1 MSAPLL
7 LVDANSFFY
16 RAFHAVP
23 MLNAPDG
30 TPVNAIHGVLSMLS
44 TLIHDYQ
51 PSGVAII
58 FDARGKN
65 FRHDLFPDYK
75 AHRSPMPDA
84 LRAQIEPLHNLIKL
98 MGLPLLVVPGIEAD
112 DVIATLATQASA
124 NNQEVVIATSD
135 KDLCQLV
142 NDKVRIIDTMKNI
155 LLTPNRVV
163 DKMGVPPELVVDYLT
178 LVGDKSDN
186 IPGVAGVGE
195 KTAAKLLRTHGTLT
209 GIVAAMQ
216 GQRTRT
222 AQAILAAAPQFPL
235 IQELV
240 ITKRDCELPLQ
251 WNELTPA
258 PVKLDEFTAELTRL
272 NLKRAQK
279 LLQQHG
285 WLREILPS
293 PSLPKRGIENPPASG
308 DPLLQSGLTSKTILA
323 SENEVTPPLAKGDTG
338 GFSLPACT
346 TITDLTLWQNWL
358 DTARQENLLC
368 FDLETTGLNL
378 FDAHIVGIGIHTQAL
393 GSAYCPITHTAELGD
408 MTQLP
413 LESVLA
419 AITPLF
425 TDENLPKLGHN
436 LKYDRHILL
445 NHNILLAGTL
455 DDTMLESYVVNAT
468 ASRHNMDD
476 LAQHYLSY
484 TTTTFEDIAGKG
496 KAQKGFADIPL
507 DIAAPYACE
516 DVAVTHALHQHFQQS
531 LHAVPAMQQLY
542 ETIERPLM
550 PIIGNMERTGVKIDT
565 FALMEQSVAMSD
577 DITHLEMK
585 AHNLAGQV
593 FNLGSSTQLAA
604 ILFDKMGLPALKKTP
619 GGKPSTNEEVLEQL
633 AETYE
638 LPAVILEYRSLS
650 KLKSTYLDA
659 LPNHIHP
666 KTGRVHSSFHQAVT
680 ATGRLS
686 SSEPNLQNIPVR
698 NEAGRR
704 IRKAFI
710 SETGFTLLAADYSQ
724 IELRLMAHLSQD
736 ASLLAAFAANLDVH
750 TATAAEVFFTPLAA
764 VTNEQRRAAKAVNF
778 GLIYGMSAF
787 GLAKQLGC
795 ERKLAQHYIDTY
807 FARYPDVA
815 TYMAQSKET
824 AKSQGYVQT
833 ILGRRLYLPDIT
845 AKNAA
850 IRAYAERTAINAPLQ
865 GSAADLIKVAMIRVD
880 DWLTQ
885 NCPQA
890 KLIMQVHDELVLE
903 VPDGDATRVAAALK
917 TEMEGAAQL
926 CVPLIVEVGTGKNWD
941 EAKA

>member
-65 FRHDLFPDYK
+65 FRHELFPEYK
-75 AHRSPMPDA
+75 AHRSPMPDE

-124 NNQEVVIATSD
+124 NNQEVVIATGD

-155 LLTPNRVV
+155 LLTPSKVV

-195 KTAAKLLRTHGTLT
+195 KTAAKLLRAHGTLT

-222 AQAILAAAPQFPL
+222 AQNILEAAPQFPL

-251 WNELTPA
+251 WNELTPS
-258 PVKLDEFTAELTRL
+258 PVQLDELTTELTRL
-272 NLKRAQK
+272 NLKRAQT
-279 LLQQHG
+279 LLKQHG
-285 WLREILPS
+285 WLKENTPN
-293 PSLPKRGIENPPASG
+293 PSLPKQEIESE
-308 DPLLQSGLTSKTILA
+308 TSI
-323 SENEVTPPLAKGDTG
+323 TPPLAKADTKV
-338 GFSLPACT
+338 FSLSTCT
-346 TITDLTLWQNWL
+346 IITDLSAWQHWC
-358 DTARQENLLC
+358 DHARTEQQLC
-368 FDLETTGLNL
+368 FDLETTSLNL
-378 FDAHIVGIGIHTQAL
+378 FDARIVGIGMHTQTL
-393 GSAYCPITHTAELGD
+393 GSAYCPVAHKVELGD
-408 MTQLP
+408 VQQLA
-413 LESVLA
+413 LDDVLA
-419 AITPLF
+419 VISPLL
-425 TDENLPKLGHN
+425 TDVQLPKLGHN
-436 LKYDRHILL
+436 LKYDRHVLL
-445 NHNILLAGTL
+445 NHGIALAGVL

-476 LAQHYLSY
+476 LAQHYLGH

-496 KAQKGFADIPL
+496 KTQKGFADIPL

-516 DVAVTHALHQHFQQS
+516 DVAVTAALHQT
-531 LHAVPAMQQLY
+531 LHQALAEQPDMQQLY
-542 ETIERPLM
+542 ESIERPLM

-565 FALMEQSVAMSD
+565 HALLEQSVAMGD
-577 DITHLEMK
+577 DIGHLELK
-585 AHNLAGQV
+585 AHNLAGQT

-666 KTGRVHSSFHQAVT
+666 QTGRIHSSFHQAVT

-710 SETGFTLLAADYSQ
+710 AETGYTLLAADYSQ

-750 TATAAEVFFTPLAA
+750 TATAAEVFATPLAD
-764 VTNEQRRAAKAVNF
+764 VSSEQRRAAKAVNF

-807 FARYPDVA
+807 FARYPGVA
-815 TYMAQSKET
+815 TYMAQAKET

-833 ILGRRLYLPDIT
+833 ILGRRLYLPDIN

-850 IRAYAERTAINAPLQ
+850 VRAYAERTAINAPLQ
-865 GSAADLIKVAMIRVD
+865 GSAADLIKVAMIEVD
-880 DWLTQ
+880 RWLTAH
-885 NCPQA
+885 CPQA

-903 VPDGDATRVAAALK
+903 VPIADAERVSIALK
-917 TEMEGAAQL
+917 SEMENAAQL
-926 CVPLIVEVGTGKNWD
+926 SVPLIVEVGQGNNWD

>member
-65 FRHDLFPDYK
+65 FRHDLFPEYK
-75 AHRSPMPDA
+75 AHRSPMPDE
-84 LRAQIEPLHNLIKL
+84 LRAQIEPLHHLIQL

-124 NNQEVVIATSD
+124 HHQEVVIATGD

-142 NDKVRIIDTMKNI
+142 NEKVRIIDTMKNI
-155 LLTPNRVV
+155 LLTPSKVV

-186 IPGVAGVGE
+186 IPGVTGVGE
-195 KTAAKLLRTHGTLT
+195 KTAAKLLRAHGTLT

-222 AQAILAAAPQFPL
+222 AQAILEAAPQFPL

-251 WNELTPA
+251 WNQLTPSLVQLDELT
-258 PVKLDEFTAELTRL
+258 TELNRL
-272 NLKRAQK
+272 NLKRAQA
-279 LLQQHG
+279 LLKQHG
-285 WLREILPS
+285 WLKENTP
-293 PSLPKRGIENPPASG
+293 LPKREIESEITITPH
-308 DPLLQSGLTSKTILA
+308 LTKEKTG
-323 SENEVTPPLAKGDTG
+323 T
-338 GFSLPACT
+338 FSLPSCA
-346 TITDLTLWQNWL
+346 TITDLKTWQHWC
-358 DTARQENLLC
+358 DTAKSEKKLC
-368 FDLETTGLNL
+368 FDLETTSLNL
-378 FDAHIVGIGIHTQAL
+378 FNARIVGIGIHTKAL
-393 GSAYCPITHTAELGD
+393 GSAYCPIAHRVELGD
-408 MTQLP
+408 VQQLA
-413 LESVLA
+413 LDDVLA
-419 AITPLF
+419 VISPLF
-425 TDENLPKLGHN
+425 TDVNLPKLGHN
-436 LKYDRHILL
+436 LKYDRHVLL
-445 NHNILLAGTL
+445 NHGITLTGIL

-476 LAQHYLSY
+476 LAQHYLAH

-496 KAQKGFADIPL
+496 KTQKGFADIPL
-507 DIAAPYACE
+507 NIAAPYACE
-516 DVAVTHALHQHFQQS
+516 DVSVTAALHQILQQA
-531 LHAVPAMQQLY
+531 LAEQPDMQQLY
-542 ETIERPLM
+542 ESIERPLM

-565 FALMEQSVAMSD
+565 HALLEQSVAMGD
-577 DITHLEMK
+577 DISHLEMK
-585 AHNLAGQV
+585 AHNLAGQT

-666 KTGRVHSSFHQAVT
+666 QTGRIHSSFHQAVT

-710 SETGFTLLAADYSQ
+710 AETGYTLLAADYSQ

-736 ASLLAAFAANLDVH
+736 SSLLAAFAANLDVH
-750 TATAAEVFFTPLAA
+750 TATAAEVFATQLAD
-764 VTNEQRRAAKAVNF
+764 VSSEQRRAAKAVNF

-807 FARYPDVA
+807 FTRYPGVA
-815 TYMAQSKET
+815 AYMAQAKET

-833 ILGRRLYLPDIT
+833 ILGRRLYLPDIN

-850 IRAYAERTAINAPLQ
+850 VRAYAERTAINAPLQ
-865 GSAADLIKVAMIRVD
+865 GSAADLIKVAMINVD
-880 DWLTQ
+880 KWITTQ
-885 NCPQA
+885 CPEA

-903 VPDGDATRVAAALK
+903 VPIAEAERVSASLK
-917 TEMEGAAQL
+917 AEMEGAAQL
-926 CVPLIVEVGTGKNWD
+926 TVPLIVEVGQGNNWD
-941 EAKA
+941 KTKRKI

>member
-1 MSAPLL
+1 MSAPLIL
-7 LVDANSFFY
+7 IDANSFFY

-23 MLNAPDG
+23 MLHAPDG
-30 TPVNAIHGVLSMLS
+30 TPVNAIHGVLSMLIM
-44 TLIHDYQ
+44 LLHDYQ
-51 PSGVAII
+51 PSKVGVI

-65 FRHDLFPDYK
+65 FRHAIYPDYK
-75 AHRSPMPDA
+75 ANRSPMPDE
-84 LRAQIEPLHNLIKL
+84 LRAQIEPLHAIIRL
-98 MGLPLLVVPGIEAD
+98 MGLPLLVIPEVEAD

-124 NNQEVVIATSD
+124 NNQMVVIATSD

-142 NDKVRIIDTMKNI
+142 NEHVRIIDTMKNI
-155 LLTPNRVV
+155 LLTPAKVKDKFGVMPEQVV
-163 DKMGVPPELVVDYLT
+163 DWLT

-186 IPGVAGVGE
+186 IPGVQGVGD
-195 KTAAKLLRTHGTLT
+195 KTAAKLLNAYGTLT
-209 GIVAAMQ
+209 GVVEAMR

-222 AQAILAAAPQFPL
+222 AENIMAAATNFPL
-235 IQELV
+235 IQTLV

-251 WNELTPA
+251 WDELTPQTPSA
-258 PVKLDEFTAELTRL
+258 NELRQALNHL
-272 NLKRAQK
+272 NLKRIQA
-279 LLQQHG
+279 LMIQHG
-285 WLREILPS
+285 WL
-293 PSLPKRGIENPPASG
+293 
-308 DPLLQSGLTSKTILA
+308 SKETTDNTNILA
-323 SENEVTPPLAKGDTG
+323 PSATNPSAVVSAAAQPTATLAKQAATMP
-338 GFSLPACT
+338 SIRTT
-346 TITDLTLWQNWL
+346 TITDLITWQQWCK
-358 DTARQENLLC
+358 TAQEEGLLC
-368 FDLETTGLNL
+368 FDLETSSLNL
-378 FDAHIVGIGIHTQAL
+378 FDARIVGIGIHTNAL
-393 GSAYCPITHTAELGD
+393 GSAYAPIAHSPETGIAL
-408 MTQLP
+408 QLNIDHALAILKP
-413 LESVLA
+413 LL
-419 AITPLF
+419 IDPHLT
-425 TDENLPKLGHN
+425 KLGQN
-436 LKYDRHILL
+436 LKYDRHVLL
-445 NHNILLAGTL
+445 NYDILLAGIL

-476 LAQHYLSY
+476 LAQHYLGY

-496 KAQKGFADIPL
+496 KTQKNFADIPL
-507 DIAAPYACE
+507 DIATPYACE
-516 DVAVTHALHQHFQQS
+516 DVAVTHALHQHFQHQ
-531 LHAVPAMQQLY
+531 LHAEPAMLSLY
-542 ETIERPLM
+542 NTIERPLM
-550 PIIGNMERTGVKIDT
+550 PIIGDMERTGVKIDT
-565 FALMEQSVAMSD
+565 FALLEQSVGMAD
-577 DITHLEMK
+577 DIAHLEMK
-585 AHNLAGQV
+585 AHNLAGET

-659 LPNHIHP
+659 LPNHINS

-710 SETGFTLLAADYSQ
+710 AETGYCLLAADYSQ

-736 ASLLAAFAANLDVH
+736 ATLLAAFANKVDVH
-750 TATAAEVFFTPLAA
+750 TATAAEVFGTALDA
-764 VTNEQRRAAKAVNF
+764 VTSEQRRAAKAVNF

-807 FARYPDVA
+807 FARYPGVA
-815 TYMAQSKET
+815 TYMQQAKET
-824 AKSQGYVQT
+824 AKLQGYVET
-833 ILGRRLYLPDIT
+833 ILGRRLYLPDIN

-865 GSAADLIKVAMIRVD
+865 GSAADLIKVAMIRVN
-880 DWLTQ
+880 DWLTAH
-885 NCPQA
+885 CPQA

-903 VPDGDATRVAAALK
+903 VPKANSEQVAVALK
-917 TEMEGAAQL
+917 HHMESAASL
-926 CVPLIVEVGTGKNWD
+926 SVPLIVEVGTGNNWD
-941 EAKA
+941 EAK

>member
-1 MSAPLL
+1 MSSPLL

-23 MLNAPDG
+23 PLHAPDG

-51 PSGVAII
+51 PSGIAII

-65 FRHDLFPDYK
+65 FRHDLFPEYK
-75 AHRSPMPDA
+75 AHRSPMPED
-84 LRAQIEPLHNLIKL
+84 LRAQIEPLHNLIQL
-98 MGLPLLVVPGIEAD
+98 MGLPLLVIPGVEAD

-124 NNQEVVIATSD
+124 NGQEVVIATSD

-142 NDKVRIIDTMKNI
+142 NEQVRIIDTMKNV
-155 LLTPNRVV
+155 LLTPSKVI

-186 IPGVAGVGE
+186 IPGVIGVGE
-195 KTAAKLLRTHGTLT
+195 KTAAKLLRAHGTLN

-222 AQAILAAAPQFPL
+222 AHNILEAAPNFPL

-240 ITKRDCELPLQ
+240 ITKRDCALPLQ
-251 WNELTPA
+251 WNELTPT
-258 PVKLDEFTAELTRL
+258 PVHLRELVAELTRL
-272 NLKRAQK
+272 NLKRAQT
-279 LLQQHG
+279 LLKQHG
-285 WLREILPS
+285 WLETTHNSVQSVKQIQTTMPE
-293 PSLPKRGIENPPASG
+293 SLPK
-308 DPLLQSGLTSKTILA
+308 LLSTSFT
-323 SENEVTPPLAKGDTG
+323 
-338 GFSLPACT
+338 LPSCA
-346 TITDLTLWQNWL
+346 TITDLNIWQHWL
-358 DTARQENLLC
+358 TTAVTEGQLC
-368 FDLETTGLNL
+368 FDLETTSLNL
-378 FDAHIVGIGIHTQAL
+378 FDARIVGIGIHTQTL
-393 GSAYCPITHTAELGD
+393 GSAYCPIAHTTELGD
-408 MTQLP
+408 IQQLT
-413 LESVLA
+413 LEAVLT
-419 AITPLF
+419 AITPLL
-425 TDENLPKLGHN
+425 TDATLTKLGHN
-436 LKYDRHILL
+436 LKYDRHVLL
-445 NHNILLAGTL
+445 NHGIALAGVL
-455 DDTMLESYVVNAT
+455 NDTMLESYVLNAT

-476 LAQHYLSY
+476 LAQHYLNH
-484 TTTTFEDIAGKG
+484 TTTTFENIAGKG
-496 KAQKGFADIPL
+496 KTQKGFADISL
-507 DIAAPYACE
+507 DIAVPYACE
-516 DVAVTHALHQHFQQS
+516 DVAVTAALHQYLSQN
-531 LHAVPAMQQLY
+531 LLATPVMQQLY

-565 FALMEQSVAMSD
+565 FALLEQSVAMGD
-577 DITHLEMK
+577 DILQLEMK
-585 AHNLAGQV
+585 AHNLAGQT
-593 FNLGSSTQLAA
+593 FNLGSSTQLAV
-604 ILFDKMGLPALKKTP
+604 ILFDKMGLPILKKTP
-619 GGKPSTNEEVLEQL
+619 GGKASTNEEVLEQL

-638 LPAVILEYRSLS
+638 LPAIILEYRSLS

-666 KTGRVHSSFHQAVT
+666 KTGRIHSSFHQAVT

-710 SETGFTLLAADYSQ
+710 AETGFTLLAGDYSQ

-736 ASLLAAFAANLDVH
+736 AALLAAFAANLDVH
-750 TATAAEVFFTPLAA
+750 TATAAEVFAISLDN

-807 FARYPDVA
+807 FARYPSVA
-815 TYMAQSKET
+815 TYMAQSKEI
-824 AKSQGYVQT
+824 AKSQGYVET
-833 ILGRRLYLPDIT
+833 ILGRRLYLPDIN

-850 IRAYAERTAINAPLQ
+850 VRAYAERTAINAPLQ
-865 GSAADLIKVAMIRVD
+865 GSAADLIKIAMINVD
-880 DWLTQ
+880 NWLTK
-885 NCPQA
+885 NYPQA
-890 KLIMQVHDELVLE
+890 KLIMQVHDELVIE
-903 VPDGDATRVAAALK
+903 APTADAQRISIALK
-917 TEMEGAAQL
+917 REMENAAQL
-926 CVPLIVEVGTGKNWD
+926 SVPLIVEVGMGNNWD
-941 EAKA
+941 AAKA

>member
-23 MLNAPDG
+23 PLNAPDG

-75 AHRSPMPDA
+75 AQRSPMPDA
-84 LRAQIEPLHNLIKL
+84 LRAQIEPLHHLIRL
-98 MGLPLLVVPGIEAD
+98 WGLPLMVVPGIEAD

-124 NNQEVVIATSD
+124 HGQEVVIATGD
-135 KDLCQLV
+135 KDLCQLI
-142 NDKVRIIDTMKNI
+142 NDHVRIIDTMKNV
-155 LLTPNRVV
+155 LLTPSKVV

-195 KTAAKLLRTHGTLT
+195 KTAAKLLRAHGTLT

-222 AQAILAAAPQFPL
+222 AQNILAAASNFPL

-258 PVKLDEFTAELTRL
+258 PVNLDEFTAELTRL

-279 LLQQHG
+279 LLEQHG
-285 WLREILPS
+285 WLS
-293 PSLPKRGIENPPASG
+293 NTGINTTQAQQTPETTQKPQPATHIPASF
-308 DPLLQSGLTSKTILA
+308 T
-323 SENEVTPPLAKGDTG
+323 
-338 GFSLPACT
+338 LPTCT
-346 TITDLTLWQNWL
+346 TITDLEIWQHWC
-358 DTARQENLLC
+358 DTARQEGQLC
-368 FDLETTGLNL
+368 FDLETTSLNL
-378 FDAHIVGIGIHTQAL
+378 FDARVVGIGIHTQML
-393 GSAYCPITHTAELGD
+393 GSAYCPIAHSIALGD
-408 MTQLP
+408 IAQLP
-413 LESVLA
+413 LADVLA
-419 AITPLF
+419 AITPLL
-425 TDENLPKLGHN
+425 TDISLPKLGHN
-436 LKYDRHILL
+436 LKYDRHVLL
-445 NHNILLAGTL
+445 NHDIALAGTL

-476 LAQHYLSY
+476 LAQHYLAH

-496 KAQKGFADIPL
+496 KAQKGFAEISL

-516 DVAVTHALHQHFQQS
+516 DVAVTAALHQHLAQA
-531 LHAVPAMQQLY
+531 LAAVPTMQQLY
-542 ETIERPLM
+542 DTIERPLM

-565 FALMEQSVAMSD
+565 DALLEQSVAMGD
-577 DITHLEMK
+577 DIAHCELK

-593 FNLGSSTQLAA
+593 FNLGSSTQLAV

-666 KTGRVHSSFHQAVT
+666 QTGRVHSSFHQAVT

-710 SETGFTLLAADYSQ
+710 AETGFTLLAADYSQ
-724 IELRLMAHLSQD
+724 VELRLMAHLSQD
-736 ASLLAAFAANLDVH
+736 ATLLAAFAANLDVH
-750 TATAAEVFFTPLAA
+750 TATAAEVFATPLDA
-764 VTNEQRRAAKAVNF
+764 VTSEQRRAAKAVNF

-807 FARYPDVA
+807 FARYPGVA

-824 AKSQGYVQT
+824 AKSQGYVET
-833 ILGRRLYLPDIT
+833 ILGRRLYLPEIN

-850 IRAYAERTAINAPLQ
+850 VRAYAERTAINAPLQ
-865 GSAADLIKVAMIRVD
+865 GSAADLIKVAMIQVD
-880 DWLTQ
+880 SWLNQ
-885 NCPQA
+885 HCPEA

-903 VPDGDATRVAAALK
+903 VPQADAARVADALK
-917 TEMEGAAQL
+917 QEMESAAQL
-926 CVPLIVEVGTGKNWD
+926 SVPLIVEVGMGNNWD
-941 EAKA
+941 EAKS

>member
-1 MSAPLL
+1 MPAPLL

-51 PSGVAII
+51 PNGVAII

-65 FRHDLFPDYK
+65 FRHDIFPEYK
-75 AHRSPMPDA
+75 AHRSPMPDE

-124 NNQEVVIATSD
+124 NNQEVVIATGD

-155 LLTPNRVV
+155 LLTPSKVV

-195 KTAAKLLRTHGTLT
+195 KTAAKLLRAHGTLT

-222 AQAILAAAPQFPL
+222 AQNILEAAPQFPL

-251 WNELTPA
+251 WDELIPA
-258 PVKLDEFTAELTRL
+258 PEQVDALTTELTRL
-272 NLKRAQK
+272 NLKRAQA
-279 LLQQHG
+279 LLKQHG
-285 WLREILPS
+285 WLNNPSATTITSPVINDAISEI
-293 PSLPKRGIENPPASG
+293 IDQA
-308 DPLLQSGLTSKTILA
+308 I
-323 SENEVTPPLAKGDTG
+323 TPPHSSPLTPHPTPLTV
-338 GFSLPACT
+338 SCT
-346 TITDLTLWQNWL
+346 TITDLATWQNWL
-358 DTARQENLLC
+358 DIARQENLLC
-368 FDLETTGLNL
+368 FDLETTSLNL
-378 FDAHIVGIGIHTQAL
+378 FDARIVGIGIHTQTL
-393 GSAYCPITHTAELGD
+393 GSAYCPIAHTAELGD
-408 MTQLP
+408 VKQLTLDDILAVISP
-413 LESVLA
+413 LLVD
-419 AITPLF
+419 P
-425 TDENLPKLGHN
+425 NLPKLGHN
-436 LKYDRHILL
+436 LKYDRHVLL
-445 NHNILLAGTL
+445 NYGVTLAGVL

-476 LAQHYLSY
+476 LAQHYLGH

-496 KAQKGFADIPL
+496 KAQKAFADIPL

-516 DVAVTHALHQHFQQS
+516 DVAVTAALHQTLHQALAEQS
-531 LHAVPAMQQLY
+531 NMQQLY
-542 ETIERPLM
+542 NTIERPLM

-565 FALMEQSVAMSD
+565 HALLEQSVAMAD
-577 DITHLEMK
+577 DISHLEMK
-585 AHNLAGQV
+585 AHNLAGQL

-666 KTGRVHSSFHQAVT
+666 QTGRIHSSFHQAVT

-710 SETGFTLLAADYSQ
+710 SDTGYTLLAADYSQ

-750 TATAAEVFFTPLAA
+750 TATAAEVFAIPLDA
-764 VTNEQRRAAKAVNF
+764 VTSEQRRAAKAVNF

-807 FARYPDVA
+807 FARYPGVA
-815 TYMAQSKET
+815 NYMEQAKET
-824 AKSQGYVQT
+824 AKTQGYVQT

-845 AKNAA
+845 VKNAA
-850 IRAYAERTAINAPLQ
+850 VRAYAERTAINAPLQ
-865 GSAADLIKVAMIRVD
+865 GSAADLIKVAMIHVD
-880 DWLTQ
+880 QWLSTH
-885 NCPQA
+885 CPQA

-903 VPDGDATRVAAALK
+903 VPLADADRVALALK
-917 TEMEGAAQL
+917 AEMENAAQL
-926 CVPLIVEVGTGKNWD
+926 SVPLIVEVGMGKNWD

>member
-1 MSAPLL
+1 MPAPLIL
-7 LVDANSFFY
+7 IDANSFFY

-30 TPVNAIHGVLSMLS
+30 TPVNAIHGVLSMLI

-51 PSGVAII
+51 PSGVGVV

-65 FRHDLFPDYK
+65 FRHDLYSEYK
-75 AHRSPMPDA
+75 ANRSPMPDE
-84 LRAQIEPLHNLIKL
+84 LRAQIDPLHHLIRL
-98 MGLPLLVVPGIEAD
+98 MGLPLLVIPGVEAD

-124 NNQEVVIATSD
+124 NGQEVVIATSD

-142 NDKVRIIDTMKNI
+142 NEHVRIIDTMKNI
-155 LLTPNRVV
+155 LLTPAKVKDKFGVMPEQVV
-163 DKMGVPPELVVDYLT
+163 DWLT

-186 IPGVAGVGE
+186 IPGVQGVGD
-195 KTAAKLLRTHGTLT
+195 KTAAKLLNAHGTLN
-209 GIVAAMQ
+209 GIIDAMR

-222 AQAILAAAPQFPL
+222 AENILAAVANFPL

-240 ITKRDCELPLQ
+240 ITKRDCMLPLQ
-251 WNELTPA
+251 WNELTPDT
-258 PVKLDEFTAELTRL
+258 PNTEGLQQELTRL
-272 NLKRAQK
+272 NLKRVQA
-279 LLQQHG
+279 LMMQHG
-285 WLREILPS
+285 WLSKKAHDASNTTQLTTQTAA
-293 PSLPKRGIENPPASG
+293 LLNPITATKPTAQAAMPAIRS
-308 DPLLQSGLTSKTILA
+308 T
-323 SENEVTPPLAKGDTG
+323 V
-338 GFSLPACT
+338 
-346 TITDLTLWQNWL
+346 ITDLATWEHWC
-358 DTARQENLLC
+358 DIARQEGQLC
-368 FDLETTGLNL
+368 FDLETSSLNL
-378 FDAHIVGIGIHTQAL
+378 FDARIVGIGIHTNTL
-393 GSAYCPITHTAELGD
+393 GSAYAPIGHSIASGIE
-408 MTQLP
+408 TQINLP
-413 LESVLA
+413 AALA
-419 AITPLF
+419 TLSPLLLD
-425 TDENLPKLGHN
+425 TNLPKLGQN
-436 LKYDRHILL
+436 LKYDRHVLL
-445 NHNILLAGTL
+445 NHGILLAGIL

-476 LAQHYLSY
+476 LAQHYLGY

-496 KAQKGFADIPL
+496 KTQKNFADIAL

-516 DVAVTHALHQHFQQS
+516 DVAVTHALHQHFQQQ
-531 LHAVPAMQQLY
+531 LAAVPAMQQLY
-542 ETIERPLM
+542 NIVERPLM
-550 PIIGNMERTGVKIDT
+550 PIIGDMERAGVKIDT
-565 FALMEQSVAMSD
+565 HALLEQSVAMSD
-577 DITHLEMK
+577 DIAHLEMR
-585 AHNLAGQV
+585 AHNLAGQT

-604 ILFDKMGLPALKKTP
+604 ILFEKMGLPALKKTP

-686 SSEPNLQNIPVR
+686 SSDPNLQNIPVR

-710 SETGFTLLAADYSQ
+710 AETDHCLLAADYSQ

-736 ASLLAAFAANLDVH
+736 ATLLAAFANNLDVH
-750 TATAAEVFFTPLAA
+750 TATAAEVFETPLAA

-807 FARYPDVA
+807 FARYPGVA
-815 TYMAQSKET
+815 TYMQRAKET
-824 AKSQGYVQT
+824 AKAQGYVET
-833 ILGRRLYLPDIT
+833 ILGRRLYLPDIH

-865 GSAADLIKVAMIRVD
+865 GSAADLIKVAMIRVNT
-880 DWLTQ
+880 WLTEH
-885 NCPQA
+885 CPQA
-890 KLIMQVHDELVLE
+890 KLIMQVHDELVIE
-903 VPDGDATRVAAALK
+903 TPNVDRERVAAALK
-917 TEMEGAAQL
+917 HNMESAAAL
-926 CVPLIVEVGTGKNWD
+926 SVPLIVEVGVGNNWD
-941 EAKA
+941 EAK